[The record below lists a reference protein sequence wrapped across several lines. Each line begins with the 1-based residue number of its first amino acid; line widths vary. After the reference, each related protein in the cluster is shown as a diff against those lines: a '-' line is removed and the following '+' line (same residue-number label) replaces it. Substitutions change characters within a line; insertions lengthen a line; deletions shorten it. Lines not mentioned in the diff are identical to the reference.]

1 MSGPPDDAPAP
12 DPPGGAPRPGDDP
25 IAAPRRRNEG
35 PATGSAGDAPGAA
48 PAGDIAAPGPAD
60 DAVRDALRRALL
72 YPERVALIGASG
84 SPGRLTARPVE
95 FLRRH
100 GFRGEVIPVNPG
112 RAEVGGLRAYPGLED
127 VPGPVDHAYVLLDA
141 EPALDALEACGRAG
155 VRVASVLAD
164 GFGEAGEAG
173 AARQRRLEAI
183 AARWGMTV
191 IGPNSTGVVETSRG
205 FACTTNAAFA
215 AETLPRGR
223 TAVLS
228 QSGSVIGAIASRGAA
243 TGIGFHA
250 LVSVGNEAVLGVGEI
265 GALLV
270 DDPAVEGFA
279 LFLETVRRPLAV
291 AAFAA
296 RARALGKPVT
306 AYLLGRSA
314 AGRALAVSHT
324 GAMVGGARAME
335 AFLAGHGIALAE
347 TFDALVES
355 AALPVLRPR
364 LMGRP
369 RRATVV
375 TTTGGGGGMLLDRLG
390 MRGVPL
396 DGAAAGRLAAAGL
409 PVKDGPL
416 VDLTLAG
423 TRYEVMRAVVEALAR
438 DPGTGLV
445 TVAIGSSA
453 QFEPGLAVE
462 PIADAVAAAG
472 PSAAPVIAVPIPHAP
487 ESLGLLNARGVPA
500 FRSVESAA
508 EVVALLLRPPL
519 GEAPAPLP
527 PDPALR
533 AALDAFPEVGTLD
546 EWESS
551 ILLLGALGVT
561 RPPTLRLGPEEPAP
575 ERVPFS
581 GPFVLKAV
589 SRALPHKTERGA
601 VVLALPDL
609 GAVEGALAAMR
620 ARLAGEAVAGFL
632 LQPVM
637 HGVGEAVIGFLR
649 DPVVGPLISVGAG
662 GVLAELHDD
671 AALRPAPVT
680 PSIARAMVEEP
691 RGLAPLRGHRGLPPG
706 DLDALAEAVAALSRL
721 AAEPRVLEAEV
732 NPVLVRGAGQ
742 GVVALDALVR
752 LGPTTGHA

>member
-35 PATGSAGDAPGAA
+35 PATGSAGDAAGAS

-84 SPGRLTARPVE
+84 SPGRLTARPME

-100 GFRGEVIPVNPG
+100 GFRGEVIPINPG
-112 RAEVGGLRAYPGLED
+112 RAEVCGLRAYLGIED

-183 AARWGMTV
+183 AARWGMAV
-191 IGPNSTGVVETSRG
+191 VGPNSTGVVETSRG

-215 AETLPRGR
+215 AERLPPGR
-223 TAVLS
+223 VAVLS

-270 DDPAVEGFA
+270 EDPAVEGFV

-335 AFLAGHGIALAE
+335 AFLEGHGIALAE
-347 TFDALVES
+347 TFDALVEGV
-355 AALPVLRPR
+355 ALPVLRPR
-364 LMGRP
+364 LAGRP

-396 DGAAAGRLAAAGL
+396 DGAAAGRLAAVGL
-409 PVKDGPL
+409 PVKGGPL

-445 TVAIGSSA
+445 AVAIGSSA

-472 PSAAPVIAVPIPHAP
+472 PGAAPVVAVPIPHAP

-508 EVVALLLRPPL
+508 EVVALLLRPPP
-519 GEAPAPLP
+519 GEPPAPP
-527 PDPALR
+527 SPDLALR
-533 AALDAFPEVGTLD
+533 AALDAFPEAGTLD

-551 ILLLGALGVT
+551 VLLGALGMT

-601 VVLALPDL
+601 VALDLPDL
-609 GAVEGALAAMR
+609 GAVEAALAAMR

-637 HGVGEAVIGFLR
+637 RGVGEAVVGFLR

-680 PSIARAMVEEP
+680 PTIARAMVEEP

-732 NPVLVRGAGQ
+732 NPGLVRGAGQ

-752 LGPTTGHA
+752 LGSTTGRA